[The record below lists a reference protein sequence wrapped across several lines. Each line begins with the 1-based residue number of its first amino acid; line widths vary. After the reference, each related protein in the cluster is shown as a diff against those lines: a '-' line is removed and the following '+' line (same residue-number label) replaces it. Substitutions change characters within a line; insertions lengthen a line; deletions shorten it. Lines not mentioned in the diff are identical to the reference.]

1 MKKEINVGII
11 VAIVEAIFALI
22 VGYLLYLVQENTIE
36 QKTVETLAGYFDE
49 VEADM
54 SYEQAMKQLIE
65 DSLQKDVL
73 INDLRQKEQELI
85 EIKASLEIDENN
97 SKIVESAQHYAST
110 NDYEMALAVLRSVV
124 SKTPQMQAMISD
136 YEKQYELEILN
147 AVDVLVI
154 EGSYDEAIN
163 LLNEALQVIPNS
175 TSLAQKVGNVNNSK
189 PQIFMNILQPYE
201 KRGYSEKS
209 SGYFMEMGRVKYTNG
224 FQLGT
229 SLEKSYAIFN
239 LNGQYSKISGIIGHV
254 DGSGA
259 NDKVVL
265 ISCDG
270 LLVATIE
277 IGALDLP
284 KEFTIDVT
292 GIKQLKFE
300 RSSGTTQTGF
310 AEMTIQ

>member
-1 MKKEINVGII
+1 MKKEIKVGII

-124 SKTPQMQAMISD
+124 SKTPQIFSLPYWTLVKVMNTSSWGLISNFWTD
-136 YEKQYELEILN
+136 SSTIQYSSSN
-147 AVDVLVI
+147 RPYSSPV
-154 EGSYDEAIN
+154 
-163 LLNEALQVIPNS
+163 
-175 TSLAQKVGNVNNSK
+175 SLAQ
-189 PQIFMNILQPYE
+189 
-201 KRGYSEKS
+201 
-209 SGYFMEMGRVKYTNG
+209 
-224 FQLGT
+224 
-229 SLEKSYAIFN
+229 
-239 LNGQYSKISGIIGHV
+239 
-254 DGSGA
+254 
-259 NDKVVL
+259 
-265 ISCDG
+265 
-270 LLVATIE
+270 
-277 IGALDLP
+277 
-284 KEFTIDVT
+284 
-292 GIKQLKFE
+292 
-300 RSSGTTQTGF
+300 
-310 AEMTIQ
+310 